1 MSALV
6 YSQTQTQRE
15 SAKDAKDAKEIG
27 MSSLRIRRLNFTMTF
42 PSNFGLQGSIVQYG
56 LLEAEMKRILKREYT
71 AEFREQAVAM
81 VNNGR
86 SVPQVAE
93 QLGLIAQTL
102 RNWVKA
108 AERGRL
114 NEKVH
119 KVTEEQMELSRL
131 RAENAQLKMEN
142 EILKKATAYFAKD
155 RL

>member
-1 MSALV
+1 MS
-6 YSQTQTQRE
+6 
-15 SAKDAKDAKEIG
+15 
-27 MSSLRIRRLNFTMTF
+27 F
-42 PSNFGLQGSIVQYG
+42 PSNFGLQGSKVEYG
-56 LLEAEMKRILKREYT
+56 LVEADMKRILKREYT

-114 NEKVH
+114 NEKAH
-119 KVTEEQMELSRL
+119 KVSEEQMELSRL

>member
-1 MSALV
+1 MRPQMSPMQQLL
-6 YSQTQTQRE
+6 S
-15 SAKDAKDAKEIG
+15 
-27 MSSLRIRRLNFTMTF
+27 F
-42 PSNFGLQGSIVQYG
+42 PSNLGLQGSIVG
-56 LLEAEMKRILKREYT
+56 VRLAEVAMKRILKREYT

-86 SVPQVAE
+86 SVPEVAE

-114 NEKVH
+114 NEKAH
-119 KVTEEQMELSRL
+119 KVSEEQMELSRL

-142 EILKKATAYFAKD
+142 EILKKATVAYFAKD

>member
-1 MSALV
+1 MFSAFSGV
-6 YSQTQTQRE
+6 S
-15 SAKDAKDAKEIG
+15 
-27 MSSLRIRRLNFTMTF
+27 F
-42 PSNFGLQGSIVQYG
+42 PSNFGLQGSIVEYG
-56 LLEAEMKRILKREYT
+56 LVEAEMKRILKREYT

-114 NEKVH
+114 NEKAR
-119 KVTEEQMELSRL
+119 KVSEEQMELSRL

>member
-1 MSALV
+1 LSALV

>member
-1 MSALV
+1 MGEALAR
-6 YSQTQTQRE
+6 QRSSDEKAKKE
-15 SAKDAKDAKEIG
+15 SYGGIQV
-27 MSSLRIRRLNFTMTF
+27 SF
-42 PSNFGLQGSIVQYG
+42 PSNFGLQGSIVEYG
-56 LLEAEMKRILKREYT
+56 LVEADMKRILKREYT

-86 SVPQVAE
+86 SVPEVAE

-114 NEKVH
+114 NEKAH
-119 KVTEEQMELSRL
+119 KVSEEQMELSRL

-142 EILKKATAYFAKD
+142 EILKKATAYFARD